1 MGVGKRMGG
10 EPALRRGNSLMRGWL
25 QMQDSL
31 EVWYKEDRMFPYGSI
46 KLYSEIGDKTMS
58 KSGSRQSMVEPVVLN

>member
-31 EVWYKEDRMFPYGSI
+31 EVWYKEDRDVPIWEY
-46 KLYSEIGDKTMS
+46 KTI
-58 KSGSRQSMVEPVVLN
+58 L